1 MQFVLL
7 VGAVLISIA
16 TALASAEVLLSLM
29 FHFLSK
35 LR

>member
-7 VGAVLISIA
+7 VGAVLVSIV
-16 TALASAEVLLSLM
+16 TAVASAEVLLSVL
-29 FHFLSK
+29 FHFMSK

>member
-16 TALASAEVLLSLM
+16 TALASAQALLSLM